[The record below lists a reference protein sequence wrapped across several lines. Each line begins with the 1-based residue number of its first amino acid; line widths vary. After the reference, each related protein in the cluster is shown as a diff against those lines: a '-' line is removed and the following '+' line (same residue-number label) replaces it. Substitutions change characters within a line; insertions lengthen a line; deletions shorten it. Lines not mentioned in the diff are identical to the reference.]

1 MAQPY
6 PCGGLHRRHF
16 LAGAAALPA
25 LAGVQ
30 WVSAQEPKVAPGKAD
45 AGEKFGAPGPY
56 PGCVVEV
63 RNLAMIRGGRKD
75 RQAIHSALARGMTEL
90 TGADDAVGAWRSFFE
105 PGDVVGIKM
114 NPVGNPLANTSSEL
128 MLEVIAGLE
137 SAGVKKKDILVY
149 ERYKLEFMDAGMHKD
164 VPDGVAWDGMGS
176 RYDPLQLDIQGYDP
190 DEFVT
195 MDLVG
200 ARQDPKDD
208 RARRSHLG
216 LIITRRVNKIVS
228 LPVLK
233 DHGSGGI
240 TGALKTMSHGSVNNV
255 ARSHSSPETNV
266 CLQFIPT
273 VASHPIIRKKFVLH
287 IMDGIKAVYQ
297 GGPHTRVEHPEWVWE
312 NNALLLAT
320 DPVALDR
327 VAWRQIDAKRKE
339 KGLAPVAA
347 VGRAAQDADREG
359 FDIRQPQH
367 IILAGHL
374 GLGIYEFDSPRG
386 RRQSIDHR
394 VIEQV
399 SGA

>member
-1 MAQPY
+1 
-6 PCGGLHRRHF
+6 
-16 LAGAAALPA
+16 
-25 LAGVQ
+25 
-30 WVSAQEPKVAPGKAD
+30 
-45 AGEKFGAPGPY
+45 
-56 PGCVVEV
+56 
-63 RNLAMIRGGRKD
+63 
-75 RQAIHSALARGMTEL
+75 
-90 TGADDAVGAWRSFFE
+90 
-105 PGDVVGIKM
+105 
-114 NPVGNPLANTSSEL
+114 
-128 MLEVIAGLE
+128 
-137 SAGVKKKDILVY
+137 
-149 ERYKLEFMDAGMHKD
+149 MHKD
-164 VPDGVAWDGMGS
+164 VPDGIAWDGMGS

-195 MDLVG
+195 MNLIG

-233 DHGSGGI
+233 DHGSGGV

-273 VASHPIIRKKFVLH
+273 MASHPIIRKKFVLH
-287 IMDGIKAVYQ
+287 IMDGIKGVYQ

-327 VAWRQIDAKRKE
+327 VAWRHIDAKRKE

-374 GLGIYEFDSPRG
+374 GLGVYEFDSPRG
-386 RRQSIDHR
+386 RRQSINHR
-394 VIEQV
+394 VIEQT
-399 SGA
+399 